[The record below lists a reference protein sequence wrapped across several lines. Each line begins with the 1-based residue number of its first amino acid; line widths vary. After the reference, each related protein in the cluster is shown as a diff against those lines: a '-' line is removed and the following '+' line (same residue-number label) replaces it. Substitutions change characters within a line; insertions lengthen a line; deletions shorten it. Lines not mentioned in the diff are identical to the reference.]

1 MIINQ
6 QAFNLVA
13 VSTKKRREFRFSN
26 GTRFD
31 IYIFTINRERRERNI
46 NGTFIKQGYRVAE
59 STTCMNFWCWHK
71 HGTLQ
76 EFQTTP
82 TDAAYESLMRPR
94 SRVQNR
100 SLLRWL
106 ETQPFLSSLLIIVPI
121 DERDKNREREKG
133 WIGSPISLNL
143 AVSLRNTHK
152 VKRILYEH
160 PVFCGVTRVHAPRRS
175 PVYMNKRTQAR
186 RQWTEHYSAL
196 QETSAWCIDRGWP
209 HVIEWVTSHSFQR
222 ESYVTLGCILR
233 GASTKIF
240 PSPPSPQK

>member
-1 MIINQ
+1 MREKRKGFSILDSRQWLVIINQ
-6 QAFNLVA
+6 QAFNRLVA
-13 VSTKKRREFRFSN
+13 VSTKKRREFSSPWKFRTVH
-26 GTRFD
+26 GFD

-106 ETQPFLSSLLIIVPI
+106 ETQPFLSSLLVRP
-121 DERDKNREREKG
+121 DRRER
-133 WIGSPISLNL
+133 
-143 AVSLRNTHK
+143 
-152 VKRILYEH
+152 
-160 PVFCGVTRVHAPRRS
+160 
-175 PVYMNKRTQAR
+175 
-186 RQWTEHYSAL
+186 
-196 QETSAWCIDRGWP
+196 
-209 HVIEWVTSHSFQR
+209 
-222 ESYVTLGCILR
+222 
-233 GASTKIF
+233 
-240 PSPPSPQK
+240 QK